1 MKFNAKLFLLF
12 FVSFGFLLGNTID
25 NLKIYT
31 EEYPPYNYFNQ
42 NKNKVEG
49 IYVEIVE
56 YILKDNNSKL
66 SGKDIQLVPWAR
78 AYRSALTE
86 KNTAIFALTWTEE
99 RDSLFKWVGPVTN
112 TSQVLIAKKNRGIKI
127 TKVEDIN
134 KYNIGV
140 VRDDVAE
147 QILINSGIDSKK
159 IQQAHS
165 PVLCARML
173 EAGRIDLWAYGEGP
187 ARFIMRTD
195 FGGFDNYE
203 VVHILREGEMYIGFH
218 KDTSDEIVNMFRKSL
233 EKLKTVDI
241 DKYNA
246 ILKKYL

>member
-42 NKNKVEG
+42 NKN
-49 IYVEIVE
+49 
-56 YILKDNNSKL
+56 
-66 SGKDIQLVPWAR
+66 
-78 AYRSALTE
+78 
-86 KNTAIFALTWTEE
+86 
-99 RDSLFKWVGPVTN
+99 
-112 TSQVLIAKKNRGIKI
+112 
-127 TKVEDIN
+127 KVEDIN

-203 VVHILREGEMYIGFH
+203 VVNVLREGEMYIGFH
-218 KDTSDEIVNMFRKSL
+218 KDTPDEIVNMFRKSL
-233 EKLKTVDI
+233 DKLKTVDI